1 MKTIIE
7 LKNCLDLARKMQQK
21 AVCSYSNFPVGAAV
35 QTKEDQIIGGFN
47 IESASYGL
55 TICAER
61 VAVFSALTQGY
72 KNFDHIILVTN
83 TASFPCGACRQI
95 LYEFC
100 PDAHITIATSHE
112 ILNTVTIKSLMP
124 HAFCESDLNQKKEC

>member
-1 MKTIIE
+1 MKIIPDI
-7 LKNCLDLARKMQQK
+7 KNCLEVARSMQKK
-21 AVCSYSNFPVGAAV
+21 AFCSYSHFAVGAAV
-35 QTKEDQIIGGFN
+35 QTKENKIIGGFN

-72 KNFDHIILVTN
+72 TNFDHIVLVTN

-100 PDAHITIATSHE
+100 PDADITIATSDKV
-112 ILNTVTIKSLMP
+112 LNTISIKSLMP
-124 HAFCESDLNQKKEC
+124 HAFCESDLNLK